1 MQKIIIIGVGWEQI
15 PLIKKAKTRGL
26 YVIATTW
33 WDKTRIPADKVYEVD
48 SRDLDQLEKIMI
60 LEKPDY
66 ILADECDYSM
76 YAVAYLAEK
85 FHLNGPKLKTQ
96 TITNN
101 KFLQREYVSKTEVL
115 QPQYK
120 LCWDVEMAKKFA
132 ENIGYP
138 VIVKPLDNRGSIGI
152 SRISKEEEWNDA
164 WMLAVSHSHSRM
176 CIVEKCINGV
186 VITADG
192 FCDSEKYEF
201 VAASNKEMYT
211 DNKNV
216 AKVVLYPGEFPS
228 ELLQTI
234 KRNTE
239 LVVEAVGIDY
249 GFVHIEFMI
258 EEGSNAVYLV
268 EVANRGGGVYISN
281 IVLEQITG
289 IDYCSA
295 LLDLA
300 MGKHVGVCCNQNYI
314 AKSAVYLLSLH
325 GKIPISQ
332 YEDSESV
339 TSSAFYVKAKSME
352 ADVNKD
358 ASAGR
363 QGAVIISGQT
373 FRQILDEGRRIEDN
387 YCCET
392 NEYFMLK

>member
-201 VAASNKEMYT
+201 VAASNKE
-211 DNKNV
+211 
-216 AKVVLYPGEFPS
+216 
-228 ELLQTI
+228 
-234 KRNTE
+234 
-239 LVVEAVGIDY
+239 
-249 GFVHIEFMI
+249 
-258 EEGSNAVYLV
+258 
-268 EVANRGGGVYISN
+268 
-281 IVLEQITG
+281 
-289 IDYCSA
+289 
-295 LLDLA
+295 
-300 MGKHVGVCCNQNYI
+300 
-314 AKSAVYLLSLH
+314 
-325 GKIPISQ
+325 
-332 YEDSESV
+332 
-339 TSSAFYVKAKSME
+339 
-352 ADVNKD
+352 
-358 ASAGR
+358 
-363 QGAVIISGQT
+363 
-373 FRQILDEGRRIEDN
+373 
-387 YCCET
+387 
-392 NEYFMLK
+392 